1 MIYYFHET
9 SFCFFLYS
17 SGSHTYLVKDTQ
29 IASSIFPTMSPSN
42 APPEDLQEQLKRLEA
57 SAAPVD
63 SDDGT
68 GGGDNGANVESQL
81 EDHWWIWQPTFY

>member
-1 MIYYFHET
+1 M
-9 SFCFFLYS
+9 
-17 SGSHTYLVKDTQ
+17 Q
-29 IASSIFPTMSPSN
+29 IVSSIFPTMSPSN